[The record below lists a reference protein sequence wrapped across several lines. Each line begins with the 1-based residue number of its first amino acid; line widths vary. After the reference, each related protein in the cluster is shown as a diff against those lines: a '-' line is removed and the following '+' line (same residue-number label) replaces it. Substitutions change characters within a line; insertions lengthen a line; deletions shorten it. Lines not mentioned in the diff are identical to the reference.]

1 MYSTTG
7 LRLIKQICAVL
18 FSKIK
23 MISEMSVI
31 EKKRIVVKIG
41 SSLLA
46 NSDRLTLRYAFMNG
60 LMSDLA
66 QLQKEGHDIILTSSG
81 SVALGLNMIGKRPED
96 AGILDKQA
104 AAACGQPLLMNA
116 YRQVASE
123 HELEV
128 AQMLVTV
135 EDMEDR
141 RRFLNIKNTMM
152 RLFENDILPIVNE
165 NDSVATRDLRVGD
178 NDRLSA
184 KVAQM
189 VQADLLIILTSVEG
203 LFDRDPADPEAVFIP
218 ELEDVS
224 EHLESTTSIGALGT
238 GGMLTKMQ
246 AANMAQNAGCETII
260 AEGIIERPLS
270 SVLNNE
276 RRYTRCLVTGVT
288 ASPLK
293 IWLSNRL
300 QVSGTLVVSNEVAD
314 SVAAGVSSIGISDV
328 ISIQGDFTKGDV
340 LHVYNEDG
348 DEIVR
353 GLTNFSSEETMLLAR
368 HLDMPVEDVIGYKTK
383 SNVISAENILVL
395 EEKHLSLDAP
405 EDDQKL
411 VIPL

>member
-1 MYSTTG
+1 MTG
-7 LRLIKQICAVL
+7 
-18 FSKIK
+18 
-23 MISEMSVI
+23 
-31 EKKRIVVKIG
+31 KKKIVVKIG

-46 NSDRLTLRYAFMNG
+46 NEDNLTLRYAFMNG

-66 QLQKEGHDIILTSSG
+66 QLQKAGHDIILTSSG
-81 SVALGLNMIGKRPED
+81 SVALGLNMVGKRPED

-123 HELEV
+123 YELDV

-152 RLFENDILPIVNE
+152 KLFENDILPIINE

-189 VQADLLIILTSVEG
+189 IQADLLVILTSVEG
-203 LFDRDPADPEAVFIP
+203 LYDRDPSDPDAKFIA
-218 ELEDVS
+218 EVEDVT
-224 EHLESTTSIGALGT
+224 EHLESTTGISDLGS
-238 GGMLTKMQ
+238 GGMLTKML
-246 AANMAQNAGCETII
+246 AANMAQNAGVETII
-260 AEGIIERPLS
+260 AEGIIERPITSL
-270 SVLNNE
+270 LAEE
-276 RRYTRCLVTGVT
+276 RRYTRCLVTGET

-300 QVSGTLVVSNEVAD
+300 QVSGTLVVSNAVAD
-314 SVAAGVSSIGISDV
+314 AVVAGNCGISRGDI

-340 LHVYNEDG
+340 LHMYNEDG
-348 DEIVR
+348 VEMAR
-353 GLTNFSSEETMLLAR
+353 GLTNFSSEEIMLLAR
-368 HLDMPVEDVIGYKTK
+368 NLDMPVEAVIGYKTK
-383 SNVISAENILVL
+383 SDVIGAENILVL
-395 EEKHLSLDAP
+395 EDNHLLLDAP
-405 EDDQKL
+405 EEDQKL
-411 VIPL
+411 VVPV

>member
-1 MYSTTG
+1 MP
-7 LRLIKQICAVL
+7 
-18 FSKIK
+18 SK
-23 MISEMSVI
+23 
-31 EKKRIVVKIG
+31 KKIVVKIG

-46 NSDRLTLRYAFMNG
+46 HSDRLTLRYAFMNG

-66 QLQKEGHDIILTSSG
+66 QLQNEGHDIILTSSG
-81 SVALGLNMIGKRPED
+81 SVALGLNMVGKRPED

-123 HELEV
+123 HGMDV

-135 EDMEDR
+135 EDMEER

-152 RLFENDILPIVNE
+152 RLFENDILPIINE

-203 LFDRDPADPEAVFIP
+203 LFDRDPSDPEAKFIS
-218 ELEDVS
+218 EVEDVS
-224 EHLESTTSIGALGT
+224 EHLESTTGISALGS

-246 AANMAQNAGCETII
+246 AANMAQNAGTETII
-260 AEGIIERPLS
+260 AEGIIERPIS

-300 QVSGTLVVSNEVAD
+300 QISGTLVVSNQVAEA
-314 SVAAGVSSIGISDV
+314 VALGNCGISREDV

-348 DEIVR
+348 DEIAR

-368 HLDMPVEDVIGYKTK
+368 NLDKPIEDVIGYKTK
-383 SNVISAENILVL
+383 TDVIGAENMLVL
-395 EEKHLSLDAP
+395 EEKHLPLDAP
-405 EDDQKL
+405 EDDPKM
-411 VIPL
+411 VVPM

>member
-1 MYSTTG
+1 MT
-7 LRLIKQICAVL
+7 
-18 FSKIK
+18 
-23 MISEMSVI
+23 
-31 EKKRIVVKIG
+31 KKKKIVVKIG

-46 NSDRLTLRYAFMNG
+46 NEDNLTLRYAFMNG

-66 QLQKEGHDIILTSSG
+66 QLQKDGHDIILTSSG
-81 SVALGLNMIGKRPED
+81 SVALGLNMVGKRPED

-123 HELEV
+123 YELDV

-152 RLFENDILPIVNE
+152 KLFENDILPIINE

-203 LFDRDPADPEAVFIP
+203 LYDRDPSDPDAKFIS
-218 ELEDVS
+218 EVEDVT
-224 EHLESTTSIGALGT
+224 EHLESTTGISDLGS
-238 GGMLTKMQ
+238 GGMLTKML
-246 AANMAQNAGCETII
+246 AANMAQNAGVETII
-260 AEGIIERPLS
+260 AEGIIERPLAS
-270 SVLNNE
+270 LLANE
-276 RRYTRCLVTGVT
+276 RRYTRCLVTGET

-300 QVSGTLVVSNEVAD
+300 QVSGTLVVSNALAD
-314 SVAAGVSSIGISDV
+314 AVIAGDCGISRADV
-328 ISIQGDFTKGDV
+328 ISMQGDFSKGDV

-348 DEIVR
+348 VEVAR

-368 HLDMPVEDVIGYKTK
+368 NLDMPVESVIGYKTK
-383 SNVISAENILVL
+383 SDVIGAENILVL
-395 EEKHLSLDAP
+395 EDNHLLLDAP
-405 EDDQKL
+405 EEDQKL
-411 VIPL
+411 VVPV

>member
-1 MYSTTG
+1 MT
-7 LRLIKQICAVL
+7 R
-18 FSKIK
+18 
-23 MISEMSVI
+23 
-31 EKKRIVVKIG
+31 KKKIVVKIG

-46 NSDRLTLRYAFMNG
+46 NEDNLTLRYAFMNG

-66 QLQKEGHDIILTSSG
+66 QLQKAGKDIILTSSG
-81 SVALGLNMIGKRPED
+81 SVALGLNMVGKRPED

-123 HELEV
+123 YELDV

-152 RLFENDILPIVNE
+152 KLFENDILPIINE

-203 LFDRDPADPEAVFIP
+203 LFDRDPSDPDAKFIA
-218 ELEDVS
+218 ELEDVT
-224 EHLESTTSIGALGT
+224 EHLESTTGISDLGS
-238 GGMLTKMQ
+238 GGMLTKML
-246 AANMAQNAGCETII
+246 AANMAQNAGVETII
-260 AEGIIERPLS
+260 AEGIIERPITSL
-270 SVLNNE
+270 LAEE
-276 RRYTRCLVTGVT
+276 RRYTRCLVTGET

-300 QVSGTLVVSNEVAD
+300 QVSGTLVVSNAVAD
-314 SVAAGVSSIGISDV
+314 AVVAGNCGISRGDI

-340 LHVYNEDG
+340 LHMYNESG
-348 DEIVR
+348 VEVAR
-353 GLTNFSSEETMLLAR
+353 GLTNFSSEEIMLLAR
-368 HLDMPVEDVIGYKTK
+368 NLDMPVEAVIGYKTK
-383 SNVISAENILVL
+383 SDVIGAENILVL
-395 EEKHLSLDAP
+395 DDNHLLLDAP

-411 VIPL
+411 VVPV

>member
-1 MYSTTG
+1 MT
-7 LRLIKQICAVL
+7 
-18 FSKIK
+18 
-23 MISEMSVI
+23 
-31 EKKRIVVKIG
+31 KKKKIVVKIG

-46 NSDRLTLRYAFMNG
+46 NEDNLTLRYAFING
-60 LMSDLA
+60 LISDLA
-66 QLQKEGHDIILTSSG
+66 QLQKDDHDIILTSSG
-81 SVALGLNMIGKRPED
+81 SVALGLNMVGKRPED

-123 HELEV
+123 YELDV

-152 RLFENDILPIVNE
+152 KLFENDILPIINE

-203 LFDRDPADPEAVFIP
+203 LYDRDPSDPDAKFIS
-218 ELEDVS
+218 EVEDVS
-224 EHLESTTSIGALGT
+224 EHLESTTGISDLGS
-238 GGMLTKMQ
+238 GGMLTKML
-246 AANMAQNAGCETII
+246 AANMAQNAGVETII
-260 AEGIIERPLS
+260 AEGIIERPLVS
-270 SVLNNE
+270 LLANE
-276 RRYTRCLVTGVT
+276 RRYTRCLVTGET

-300 QVSGTLVVSNEVAD
+300 QVSGTLVVSNALAEAVVAGD
-314 SVAAGVSSIGISDV
+314 CGVSRADV
-328 ISIQGDFTKGDV
+328 ISMQGEFSKGDV

-348 DEIVR
+348 VEVAR

-368 HLDMPVEDVIGYKTK
+368 NLDMPVESVIGYKTK
-383 SNVISAENILVL
+383 SDVIGAENILVL
-395 EEKHLSLDAP
+395 EENHLLLDAP
-405 EDDQKL
+405 EEDQKL
-411 VIPL
+411 VVPV

>member
-1 MYSTTG
+1 M
-7 LRLIKQICAVL
+7 
-18 FSKIK
+18 SK
-23 MISEMSVI
+23 
-31 EKKRIVVKIG
+31 KKKIVVKIG

-46 NSDRLTLRYAFMNG
+46 NSEKLTLRYAFMNG
-60 LMSDLA
+60 LLSDLA

-123 HELEV
+123 HGMHV
-128 AQMLVTV
+128 AQMLVAA
-135 EDMEDR
+135 EDMEER
-141 RRFLNIKNTMM
+141 RRFLNIKNTML
-152 RLFENDILPIVNE
+152 RLLENDILPIVNE

-189 VQADLLIILTSVEG
+189 VEADLLVILTSVEG
-203 LFDRDPADPEAVFIP
+203 LYDRDPSDPEAVFIS
-218 ELEDVS
+218 EIEDVS
-224 EHLESTTSIGALGT
+224 EHLESTTGVSTLGS

-260 AEGIIERPLS
+260 AEGVIERPIS
-270 SVLNNE
+270 TVLNNE

-293 IWLSNRL
+293 VWLSNRL
-300 QVSGTLVVSNEVAD
+300 QVSGTLVISNKTAAAVVAGEC
-314 SVAAGVSSIGISDV
+314 GVSRNDV
-328 ISIQGDFTKGDV
+328 ISIQGDFAKGDV

-348 DEIVR
+348 EEVAR

-368 HLDMPVEDVIGYKTK
+368 NIDMSVEDVIGYRTK
-383 SNVISAENILVL
+383 SDVIGAENILVL
-395 EEKHLSLDAP
+395 EDNHLPLDAP
-405 EDDQKL
+405 EHDQKL
-411 VIPL
+411 VVPA